1 MQLAL
6 PNSHIRGKA
15 DAACHL
21 VLRRHVHAPPPAVLS
36 RFYVP
41 ALPALSHTVMEQ
53 TATATATAT
62 TNTAPPPPLPPSA
75 AWRWAHW
82 MCWRGWLARLY
93 ALDDTLA
100 RGHAGAAGCSR
111 CRHVGACAAHLGY
124 AGGGHAALHR

>member
-41 ALPALSHTVMEQ
+41 ALPALSHTVMEHCASVFALGLPG
-53 TATATATAT
+53 ATLL
-62 TNTAPPPPLPPSA
+62 LPAFLP
-75 AWRWAHW
+75 
-82 MCWRGWLARLY
+82 
-93 ALDDTLA
+93 DP
-100 RGHAGAAGCSR
+100 R
-111 CRHVGACAAHLGY
+111 CLC
-124 AGGGHAALHR
+124 